1 VRACARM
8 QRLASLQVVAELVAA
23 RPDGAGGWE
32 LSVIRAGRLAAAGHA
47 ERGVV
52 PGPVIDALRATAD
65 VIDESHV
72 ALAEESECI
81 LRWLEEPGT
90 RLAWASHPWSMPAFG
105 AGRLR
110 SYLAGQRD
118 GADPFADRRRLPVV
132 SRPARPKLTA

>member
-1 VRACARM
+1 M
-8 QRLASLQVVAELVAA
+8 QRLASLHTIGELVAA

-47 ERGVV
+47 DRGV
-52 PGPVIDALRATAD
+52 PPMPMIDALRATAD
-65 VIDESHV
+65 VVDESHV
-72 ALAEESECI
+72 PLADESECI

-90 RLAWASHPWSMPAFG
+90 RLVWASHAWSMPAFG

-110 SYLAGQRD
+110 GYIATRRD
-118 GADPFADRRRLPVV
+118 QTDPFADRRRLPVV